1 MHRARYLGR
10 FRNVNSCMVNQNQSP
25 GVWYD
30 GIAFVRIMVGAMLIV
45 HGLQLF
51 ESKDMS
57 VFSDLL
63 FNMAIPFPEAMAYTG
78 KLIELIGGFFLILG
92 LFTRIVTALLFVT
105 FIFITFSVGEAKIFS
120 DNQLPFLYAL
130 ISLLF
135 FFTGAGRLSIDYILF
150 VNRKEDK
157 KDSSTTVSKQFGRY
171 VSKS

>member
-1 MHRARYLGR
+1 
-10 FRNVNSCMVNQNQSP
+10 MVNTNNQSP

-30 GIAFVRIMVGAMLIV
+30 GIAIVRIMLGVLLIF

-51 ESKDMS
+51 QTNDMDGFAD
-57 VFSDLL
+57 VL

-78 KLIELIGGFFLILG
+78 KLVELIGGFFLILG
-92 LFTRIVTALLFVT
+92 LFTRLITALLFLT
-105 FIFITFSVGEAKIFS
+105 FIFITFVMGEGKIFT
-120 DNQLPFLYAL
+120 DNQHPFLLAM

-150 VNRKEDK
+150 INKKEDK
-157 KDSSTTVSKQFGRY
+157 KDTGLSVSKRFGRY